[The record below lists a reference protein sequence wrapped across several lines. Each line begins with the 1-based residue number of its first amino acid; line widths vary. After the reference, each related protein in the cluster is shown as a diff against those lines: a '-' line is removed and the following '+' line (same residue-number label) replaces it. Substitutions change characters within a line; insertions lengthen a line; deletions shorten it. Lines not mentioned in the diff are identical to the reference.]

1 MLIDLIQLRTFVVVA
16 EARHLTRAAERLHV
30 SQSTASAHIRAI
42 EDVLD
47 IQLFVRSNRNMELT
61 QAGQMLLR
69 QAKLL
74 LNSAVEFSAFAREIR
89 GKVEGSLMIGISGEP
104 TTSNVGA
111 IIAHLRSSHPL
122 ITSDLRALASLAIQ
136 QALKTGELDL
146 GIMLCEPND
155 PSFLYHQL
163 CSVQFRI
170 AGPIAWKFEIESA
183 SWTELS
189 KLPWITPNDVS
200 HSASTLLSHLFY
212 ERGLEL
218 NTVARADRASLG
230 RQLAISGVGMLLMRE
245 EQALECEREG
255 MLAVSPL
262 SVPDL
267 PLVIAHAT
275 SREDCPLIR
284 AFLDATKMVWSEMSL
299 IKSQ

>member
-1 MLIDLIQLRTFVVVA
+1 MLIDLIQLRTFIVVA
-16 EARHLTRAAERLHV
+16 EARHLTRAAERLHI
-30 SQSTASAHIRAI
+30 SQSTASAHIRAV
-42 EDVLD
+42 EDTLD
-47 IQLFVRSNRNMELT
+47 IQLFLRSNRNMELT

-74 LNSAVEFSAFAREIR
+74 LNNAVEFTAFAREIR
-89 GKVEGSLMIGISGEP
+89 GKVEGSLMIGMSGEP
-104 TTSNVGA
+104 STSNVGA
-111 IIAHLRSSHPL
+111 IVAHLRSIHPL
-122 ITSDLRALASLAIQ
+122 ITADLRALASLAIQ

-163 CSVQFRI
+163 CSVPFRI
-170 AGPIAWKFEIESA
+170 AGPIAWKCQIESA
-183 SWTELS
+183 SWAELAR
-189 KLPWITPNDVS
+189 LPWITPNDVS
-200 HSASTLLSHLFY
+200 HSASTLLSRLFY

-230 RQLAISGVGMLLMRE
+230 RQLAMSGVGMLLMRE
-245 EQALECEREG
+245 EQAVECEKEEL
-255 MLAVSPL
+255 LAL
-262 SVPDL
+262 SSLNVPCL

-284 AFLDATKMVWSEMSL
+284 AFLDAAKATWPEMELLRSE
-299 IKSQ
+299 